1 MNRSRLL
8 WLRWPVGIAVSAI
21 SLYALS
27 VQTDLGRAMELA
39 LRAPA
44 PQMVLAAALIL
55 LSVWAKS
62 VRWGLL
68 LGMPGL
74 RISRLMGVSLVGYLF
89 STFLPFRAGELV
101 RAIALHKVEGVGI
114 SRSLASIVLE
124 KVFDVATLLTLLVLV
139 ALASPLPP
147 WAAAGSASAGVGLL
161 VLCTLVALA
170 PRIQQLSGK
179 LEGRWPWLGGTVSRW
194 LQEFAEGLGGQ
205 IRWTSSLVAIVGWS
219 LVAWGSGMVTLW
231 LGLGAVG
238 ILAPLWLAGLILVI
252 TNLGMAVPSAPG
264 YVGVYHYLVALC
276 LSAYGIDAERSTA
289 AALVL
294 HLLLFGSLA
303 VFALTAMAALGLG
316 IRQLSSEG
324 RAQER

>member
-1 MNRSRLL
+1 MNRRRFL
-8 WLRWPVGIAVSAI
+8 WLRWPVGIAVSTA

-27 VQTDLGRAMELA
+27 TQTDLRRAAELA
-39 LRAPA
+39 LEASA

-62 VRWGLL
+62 VRWRLL

-101 RAIALHKVEGVGI
+101 RAIALRQTENVGM

-124 KVFDVATLLTLLVLV
+124 KVFDVATLLTLLVVV
-139 ALASPLPP
+139 ALASPLPA
-147 WAAAGSASAGVGLL
+147 WATAGSASAGVGLL
-161 VLCTLVALA
+161 ALCSLVALA
-170 PRIQQLSGK
+170 PRTLRLLGK
-179 LEGRWPWLGGTVSRW
+179 LETQWPRLGGTVSPW
-194 LQEFAEGLGGQ
+194 LREFAEGLGAQ
-205 IRWTSSLVAIVGWS
+205 IRTPSSLAAIVGWS
-219 LVAWGSGMVTLW
+219 LVAWGSGAVTLW

-238 ILAPLWLAGLILVI
+238 IFPPLWLAGLVLVV

-303 VFALTAMAALGLG
+303 VFALTAMVALGIG
-316 IRQLSSEG
+316 IRQLSNESG
-324 RAQER
+324 ARDR